1 MTAKTLTDELRS
13 VLLYHSLEAPQ
24 PSATVDRILN
34 DTVGSVVALA
44 PAGTAADDQ
53 PKRARRVSAPQLVA
67 ASVIAVL
74 LLAVAGIN
82 SARNRNASQTAS
94 QAGREQVS
102 LPASDN
108 AAGGSG
114 SFVLPSTG
122 APKAGP
128 LNPPAYSGSG
138 LDCATLPGGGRLATG
153 QWDDYSLSGGEAGYL
168 YEFLCVG
175 QNGQRSASEL
185 LVFTM
190 AGGRLQYK
198 QTLLPAAENQHLDFL
213 TVGAETVR
221 IQASVQSAAP
231 GRVRG
236 EVISTAWDLSDADPG
251 DGQSFTVAGP
261 CLRKDL
267 TASVVEVPDAAAPSW
282 RLILRNRARTACA
295 LEGYPQVRVQ
305 RAGTSLTTAVQ
316 TLSGTAGGISTRPV
330 PPIIV
335 LSPGATASAIIE
347 QSSASAAGSCQRSD
361 RLAVTLPNGV
371 SLGLV
376 PAELSA
382 CGLTVHPL
390 VGNVR
395 GSD

>member
-1 MTAKTLTDELRS
+1 MSGKTLTDELRS

-44 PAGTAADDQ
+44 SAGTAAGAQ
-53 PKRARRVSAPQLVA
+53 PKRARGVSAQQLVA

-82 SARNRNASQTAS
+82 SARNRNAGQTAT
-94 QAGREQVS
+94 QAGREGT

-108 AAGGSG
+108 AADGSG
-114 SFVLPSTG
+114 SFALPSNG
-122 APKAGP
+122 AAKAGP
-128 LNPPAYSGSG
+128 LNPPAYAGDG
-138 LDCATLPGGGRLATG
+138 LDCAALPGGGRLATG
-153 QWDDYSLSGGEAGYL
+153 QWDDYSLSTGEVGYL

-185 LVFTM
+185 QVFKL
-190 AGGRLQYK
+190 AGGTLQYK
-198 QTLLPAAENQHLDFL
+198 QTLLPASEDQHLDFL
-213 TVGAETVR
+213 TVGADTVR
-221 IQASVQSAAP
+221 IQASVQSASA

-236 EVISTAWDLSDADPG
+236 EVISTAWDLTDADPG

-267 TASVVEVPDAAAPSW
+267 TATVVEAPDAAAPSW
-282 RLILRNRARTACA
+282 RLILRNGARTACA
-295 LEGYPQVRVQ
+295 LEGYPQVQVQ
-305 RAGTSLTTAVQ
+305 RAGASLTTAVL
-316 TLSGTAGGISTRPV
+316 TLSGTAGGITTRPV

-335 LSPGATASAIIE
+335 LSPGAAASAILE

-371 SLGLV
+371 SLGLL
-376 PAELSA
+376 PAQLSA